1 MRPKEIIPVS
11 YSLRKTC
18 LSEKHQNFSLK
29 LVPLKNMQLINTV
42 NPDMF
47 RKSYTTDEKS
57 DEVLDKIDTEE
68 IKFIQWERINAEKD
82 GKTTKKD

>member
-11 YSLRKTC
+11 YSSRKAC
-18 LSEKHQNFSLK
+18 LCEKHQNFSLK

-47 RKSYTTDEKS
+47 RKSYTTDEKL
-57 DEVLDKIDTEE
+57 DEVLDKIDTGD
-68 IKFIQWERINAEKD
+68 KVQSVEKD
-82 GKTTKKD
+82 